1 MTFSSVQRHLQPP
14 RSSCGLDLS
23 AKSQDPGM
31 GTPVTANLFVPDDR
45 DNMK

>member
-1 MTFSSVQRHLQPP
+1 VYNAIYNPLVPVVAM
-14 RSSCGLDLS
+14 DLS